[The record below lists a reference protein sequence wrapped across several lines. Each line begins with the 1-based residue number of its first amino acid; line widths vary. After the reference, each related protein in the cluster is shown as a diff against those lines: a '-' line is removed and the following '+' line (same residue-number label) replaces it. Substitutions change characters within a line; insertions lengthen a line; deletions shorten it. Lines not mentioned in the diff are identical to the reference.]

1 MNDKDFAWI
10 DVADLVPWIK
20 NPRHNDQAVQ
30 PVAASIEEFGFGA
43 PIVIQAKTNMIIAGH
58 TRLKAAMRLGW
69 SKVPCRILEIT
80 DRNAE
85 RLAIADNKTNEIAQW
100 DEEQLEEI
108 LGGFEPEELDN
119 LGFSQDELD
128 ELTNHNNEPPPKTV
142 EPPPKAFVNQT
153 FELLKGDC
161 LERIKEIQDG
171 SIDSIVTD
179 PPYEI
184 DFMGKGWDRS
194 GIAYNVELW
203 RECLRVLKPGG
214 HLIGFCATRTIH
226 GMTSAIEEAGFQIR
240 DMIMW
245 CFESGFPKSTAV
257 DQQIDRKLGKFDQRP
272 VLKVN
277 QINPGNHKLGD
288 TVGQNMSHNGKDG
301 NGGYNDPN
309 RSEWAVTAP
318 ATPEAAQWFG
328 WGTALKPAYEPA
340 ILARKP
346 LTGTIAENFL
356 EHGVGGLNI
365 DGSRFPYGDPIWF
378 GSSKE
383 VKNGKMAKD
392 LGVMHDDN
400 WQSNSDQNW
409 NASDVGRFP
418 ANIVRFKKTQRSER
432 EAGLEHLDSIK
443 GHEAVDRKE
452 GSKGV
457 DNPRAGAGR
466 TADRVKN
473 HHPTVKPIKLMRW
486 LCKLITPP
494 NGTVFDPFLG
504 SGSTACAAVLEGFNS
519 IGCEITEDYHAI
531 IEARVEHAKHQ
542 YLKEYEHGTK
552 DKTK

>member
-1 MNDKDFAWI
+1 MNEKELAWVDI
-10 DVADLVPWIK
+10 NDLVPWDL
-20 NPRHNDQAVQ
+20 NPRDNEEAV
-30 PVAASIEEFGFGA
+30 PFVVSSIEEFDFTTTLT
-43 PIVIQAKTNMIIAGH
+43 IQAGTNRIIAGH
-58 TRLKAAMRLGW
+58 TRLKAALQLGI
-69 SKVPCRILEIT
+69 KKLPCIILDISDE
-80 DRNAE
+80 DAA
-85 RLAIADNKTNEIAQW
+85 RLAIVDNKSNEIAQW
-100 DEEQLEEI
+100 NEEKLSEIIKEYDPKDLEI
-108 LGGFEPEELDN
+108 

-128 ELTNHNNEPPPKTV
+128 ELTNHNHEPPPKTV

-161 LERIKEIQDG
+161 LERIKEIQDA

-277 QINPGNHKLGD
+277 EMTEGNMKMALVSENIS
-288 TVGQNMSHNGKDG
+288 TKG

-328 WGTALKPAYEPA
+328 WGTALKPSYEPA

-346 LTGTIAENFL
+346 LEGTIAENFL
-356 EHGVGGLNI
+356 EYGVGGLNI

-494 NGTVFDPFLG
+494 GGTVFDPFLG

-552 DKTK
+552 DETE

>member
-1 MNDKDFAWI
+1 MNEKDFAWI

-128 ELTNHNNEPPPKTV
+128 ELTKNNNEPPPKPV

-161 LERIKEIQDG
+161 LERIKELQDG

-277 QINPGNHKLGD
+277 QMTEGNMKMALVNENIS
-288 TVGQNMSHNGKDG
+288 TKG

-346 LTGTIAENFL
+346 LEGTIAENFL

-383 VKNGKMAKD
+383 VKNGKSAGSTGLFEGGFATKD
-392 LGVMHDDN
+392 FE
-400 WQSNSDQNW
+400 W
-409 NASDVGRFP
+409 NASNLGRFP

-466 TADRVKN
+466 TSDRVKN

-494 NGTVFDPFLG
+494 GGTVFDPFLG

-552 DKTK
+552 DETK